1 MRELVTGLGIA
12 LIGVLLLA
20 LAAPLFINFS
30 DHRGFFETQLSEA
43 LGTKVTI
50 QGAINGRFLPFP
62 VVTLEQAQIGEAG
75 SGLELVIQRLHLDIA
90 VMPLLKGEVQVLDA
104 LATKPKIK
112 MALNADGSLPGF
124 SLQGKS
130 APEQTND
137 QGYSVGFEKLRL
149 EQAELIVSD
158 ASSGEVFSAKDIAL
172 NASAP
177 TFRGPWQIEG
187 TGVVNG
193 QVYSTKLSTGT
204 PEADG
209 RFRSRLIVENA
220 ARSFRMDADGELFFG
235 KLPEFDGKIQFS
247 GAAPWPLADGMENRP
262 WNFVSAVKIEGRK
275 AILSSILLDFGQDQG
290 VMKFEG
296 SGDGVLDAGAG
307 VNLVL
312 SSRQIDLDASLHVDG
327 QTTSDLRATL
337 SAWQSALMM
346 GETDLRAPFPVAVD
360 LKIESILAGGDT
372 LKNVQLQSLVQSDG
386 VVVKALS
393 AELPGQGRVSASGRA
408 GLARGGQFFGH
419 VALDAKDMPR
429 LLGWIE
435 GEISGRSNRIGT
447 AKEMKLDADVALSTS
462 VAAASNLNLTLDRSA
477 ISGLVRYS
485 VGDDGAR
492 SRVDAQL
499 ASNALIIND
508 LPDVSTLAT
517 RLKDVDV
524 ALSIDAKNVEVVR
537 ASGTKLGRVRLK
549 AQSTAEGIDIE
560 ALEITNL
567 GGATV
572 SANGRLTETG
582 DRFNAQID
590 AQHVDSLAV
599 LLGKLMPGPVPEML
613 AERSNSLSPLRL
625 KLSAEL
631 ARDHSVALRFDGTAA
646 KTVVAG
652 QAVFS
657 GGSSA
662 MKVAAELKAEGPDPV
677 ALLQQIGADV
687 LPLPVQ
693 GSANLSLNVNGLVR
707 DGLDVTL
714 QIDAGGVVL
723 DGVFKTGAEG
733 TKEGY
738 KGTFSV
744 KSGDAAPVLQALT
757 FPLPDAAISIPVDL
771 KADISTSND
780 LVQLDR
786 ITGTVGEKT
795 VSGQLALA
803 RSTGKVAGTLEFDR
817 LSLAGLSSFVLGTPT
832 SSQSGGLWSST
843 RFGAQVQPTF
853 DAQVAV
859 RTPEFSLGVGPT
871 AKDAS
876 FMVRWHE
883 NAFEISDA
891 KAAFA
896 TGQMTG
902 SLALRRQDALATYTG
917 KIGMKGV
924 PVKALLPNAGLD
936 GKLDLDVDL
945 GGSGESMA
953 GFAASLAGG
962 GAVKLNNARVE
973 AFDLGALPRLTA
985 VLDAERDPPD
995 LRRVNEMFATELA
1008 KAPFEKVEVTA
1019 PVTLSSGTA
1028 RLGPLAV
1035 KTERNGFEGSLSY
1048 DFKVGKFE
1056 GRVLMTTEQA
1066 PADWTGPIPQ
1076 AGVSWKSVSGAVE
1089 RSVDTAT
1096 LTNVLTTRAVTREL
1110 LRIEAFEFDLR
1121 ERNFFIRRLKAERE
1135 SIERE
1140 KRAIEEARL
1149 AEEARVKAEAE
1160 ALRKKAEEEAAF
1172 KAAEEAR
1179 LKAEEAARLRAEE
1192 EAARLKAEEA
1202 ARLEALAAAE
1212 RQKQQELNK
1221 LLNMPDAQMPT
1232 EEELLIN
1239 DVKKFLN
1246 SPSSPEP

>member
-1 MRELVTGLGIA
+1 MRELVTALGIA
-12 LIGVLLLA
+12 LIAAMLLA
-20 LAAPLFINFS
+20 LAAPLFVNFS
-30 DHRGFFETQLSEA
+30 DYRDFFETRLSNA
-43 LGTKVTI
+43 LGTRVTI
-50 QGAINGRFLPFP
+50 RGEINGRFLPFP
-62 VVTLEQAQIGEAG
+62 VVEIGQAQIGEAG
-75 SGLELVIQRLHLDIA
+75 SGLELDIERLHLDIA
-90 VMPLLKGEVQVLDA
+90 VMPLFKGQVQVLDA
-104 LATKPKIK
+104 LASRPTIRV
-112 MALNADGSLPGF
+112 AVDADGRIPAALV
-124 SLQGKS
+124 LQTGDS
-130 APEQTND
+130 GSESEA
-137 QGYSVGFEKLRL
+137 GYTVGFDRLRL
-149 EQAELIVSD
+149 AQAELIVSD
-158 ASSGEVFSAKDIAL
+158 ASSGEVFSAKNIDL
-172 NASAP
+172 DASAP
-177 TFRGPWQIEG
+177 TFRGPWRIEG
-187 TGVVNG
+187 TGAVND
-193 QVYSTKLSTGT
+193 QVYAAKLSTGT
-204 PEADG
+204 PEVDG
-209 RFRSRLIVENA
+209 RFRALLSVENA
-220 ARSFRMDADGELFFG
+220 ARSLRMDADGMLSFG
-235 KLPEFDGKIQFS
+235 GLPEFDGKIQLS
-247 GAAPWPLADGMENRP
+247 GAAPWPVRDGMENRP
-262 WNFVSAVKIEGRK
+262 WLIDATVRIEGRE
-275 AILSSILLDFGQDQG
+275 SILRSLLFEFGQDQG

-296 SGDGVLDAGAG
+296 SGDGVLGAGAG
-307 VNLVL
+307 LNLVL
-312 SSRQIDLDASLHVDG
+312 SSRQIDLDASLLG
-327 QTTSDLRATL
+327 EGETTSDLRTTL

-372 LKNVQLQSLVQSDG
+372 LKNVQLQSRVQSDG
-386 VVVKALS
+386 VVVKGLS
-393 AELPGQGRVSASGRA
+393 AELPGQGNLSANGRA

-419 VALDAKDMPR
+419 VVLEAKDTPR

-447 AKEMKLDADVALSTS
+447 AKEMKLDADVALSMS

-477 ISGLVRYS
+477 ISGLARYS
-485 VGDDGAR
+485 AGDGGAR

-508 LPDVSTLAT
+508 LPDVSTLAA
-517 RLKDVDV
+517 RVKDVDV

-537 ASGTKLGRVRLK
+537 ASGTKLGQVRLK
-549 AQSTAEGIDIE
+549 ARSTAEGIDIE

-582 DRFNAQID
+582 DRFNAQFD
-590 AQHVDSLAV
+590 AQRVDSLAV

-613 AERSNSLSPLRL
+613 AERSASLSPLRL

-631 ARDHSVALRFDGTAA
+631 GRDHSVALRFDGTAA
-646 KTVVAG
+646 KTMVAG
-652 QAVFS
+652 QAAFS
-657 GGSSA
+657 DSSSA
-662 MKVAAELKAEGPDPV
+662 MRVAAELKAEGPDPV

-687 LPLPVQ
+687 LPLPVE

-707 DGLDVTL
+707 DGLDMTL
-714 QIDAGGVVL
+714 QIDAGGMVL
-723 DGVFKTGAEG
+723 DGVFKRGAEG
-733 TKEGY
+733 AKEGY
-738 KGTFSV
+738 KGTFSIR
-744 KSGDAAPVLQALT
+744 SGDAAPVLQALT
-757 FPLPDAAISIPVDL
+757 FPLPDAAISIPIDL
-771 KADISTSND
+771 KADVSTSND

-786 ITGTVGEKT
+786 ITGIVEEKA

-803 RSTGKVAGTLEFDR
+803 RSTGKVSGTLEFDR

-832 SSQSGGLWSST
+832 SSHSGGLWSST

-853 DAQVAV
+853 DALVAV

-896 TGQMTG
+896 DGQMTG

-924 PVKALLPNAGLD
+924 PVRALLPNAGLD

-962 GAVKLNNARVE
+962 GAVKLYNARVE

-995 LRRVNEMFATELA
+995 LRRVDEMFAKELA
-1008 KAPFEKVEVTA
+1008 RAALSTPEIAT
-1019 PVTLSSGTA
+1019 PVTLSAGTA

-1035 KTERNGFEGSLSY
+1035 KVKPNGVEGSLSY
-1048 DFKVGKFE
+1048 DFKVGKFD

-1076 AGVSWKSVSGAVE
+1076 AGVSWKSAGGAVE

-1110 LRIEAFEFDLR
+1110 LRIEAFESDLR

-1160 ALRKKAEEEAAF
+1160 AARKKAE
-1172 KAAEEAR
+1172 EEAR

-1192 EAARLKAEEA
+1192 EAARLKAAEVARLKALAEA
-1202 ARLEALAAAE
+1202 ARLKEI
-1212 RQKQQELNK
+1212 ELNR
-1221 LLNMPDAQMPT
+1221 LLNMPDVQMPT
-1232 EEELLIN
+1232 EEELIIN
-1239 DVKKFLN
+1239 QVNEYLK
-1246 SPSSPEP
+1246 SITPAAP